1 MDKCISEAIDEINEE
16 ISKLKAQKT
25 LIESIDIKGKINEDT
40 WHEICE
46 TPLRHSGIMANFVA
60 NLFPNATNIIVHC
73 NYVYF
78 DLYGFKIQIPT
89 SRQRGI
95 NVDLSWYASYKNTEK
110 PTMFISVANKRKLKY
125 YEYCDKGYKWDLKAQ
140 AICEN
145 DYNKIALFITYLFK
159 KMNYGKKDREIFE
172 KEYRENKEKYEER
185 LERYEI
191 KKEDIHE
198 RVKLFKEK
206 VLPEM
211 DAFSTKHGDYNNS
224 CCCGVTVESM
234 LKNEELL

>member
-16 ISKLKAQKT
+16 ISKLQSQKT
-25 LIESIDIKGKINEDT
+25 LIENIEIKGKISEDI

-46 TPLRHSGIMANFVA
+46 TPLRHSSVMANFVA

-95 NVDLSWYASYKNTEK
+95 NVDLSWYASYKNTGK
-110 PTMFISVANKRKLKY
+110 PTLYLSLSNQRRLKY
-125 YEYCDKGYKWDLKAQ
+125 YEYCDKGYKWNEKAKI
-140 AICEN
+140 ICGGWN
-145 DYNKIALFITYLFK
+145 SRLVLFINYLFEK
-159 KMNYGKKDREIFE
+159 TKYNEKDRIKFE

-206 VLPEM
+206 VLPEI
-211 DAFSTKHGDYNNS
+211 DAFSTKHGDYDNS

-234 LKNEELL
+234 LKNEGL